1 MLNWTPRE
9 RFVKLGSQFR
19 FRVKIFTALESRRE
33 DIERYAQLTQMAEAT
48 PMLAARI
55 KWHNVGEKI
64 VRALDMDP
72 EQVLWPNAGATAEA
86 MQAPSK
92 DMMAPRPV
100 SLMPPGAPMG
110 PPPSGY

>member
-1 MLNWTPRE
+1 MLNWSSRE

-33 DIERYAQLTQMAEAT
+33 DIERYAELTQMSEAT
-48 PMLAARI
+48 PMMAARI
-55 KWHNVGEKI
+55 KWHSVAEKI

-86 MQAPSK
+86 MQQPSK
-92 DMMAPRPV
+92 DLMAPRPV
-100 SLMPPGAPMG
+100 QLTGPTPPSM